1 MTSMRPLPPRLT
13 ALLTHPFFTHSLIYS
28 LPSLLTHLS
37 FIQHMVIH
45 SSILLLLRVL
55 TMEFVTDMVP
65 TNDAAALAKAGMN
78 PYRVACMLSDMFAEM
93 VFCTGKYP

>member
-1 MTSMRPLPPRLT
+1 
-13 ALLTHPFFTHSLIYS
+13 
-28 LPSLLTHLS
+28 
-37 FIQHMVIH
+37 
-45 SSILLLLRVL
+45 
-55 TMEFVTDMVP
+55 MEFVTDMVP